1 MADGMFL
8 EDALR
13 GSNKYLGSILLL
25 KEVVLDCYK
34 VGGGIDNLNII
45 FIFHDSINYL
55 RYILSKHFL
64 G

>member
-1 MADGMFL
+1 MADRMFL

-25 KEVVLDCYK
+25 KEVVLDCYE
-34 VGGGIDNLNII
+34 VGGEIDNLNII
-45 FIFHDSINYL
+45 FIFHDSMNYL
-55 RYILSKHFL
+55 RYILPIHFL